1 MNVEEAETLRVVPL
15 NSPNYLKP
23 TEAKNIHRT
32 VFSWNGITFEMISD
46 DLYGLVN
53 VVAIFV
59 NDALIKI
66 NEFRMNS
73 LPELIKNSSHEQIF

>member
-46 DLYGLVN
+46 DSIPYDRPDV
-53 VVAIFV
+53 
-59 NDALIKI
+59 
-66 NEFRMNS
+66 
-73 LPELIKNSSHEQIF
+73 